1 MTANVVSSFF
11 LLAFLVFIM
20 LSSAIARYSQHC
32 DDPCLPPGKDAV
44 PAVF

>member
-1 MTANVVSSFF
+1 MTANVVSPFF

-20 LSSAIARYSQHC
+20 LSSALASYSQRC